1 MEDKEGKKQERGFAF
16 WGAVISL
23 ILSALSIVLV
33 VMEQYG
39 VTLPGIMPDIMSWSL
54 VWLPILCGVTGV
66 FIGWYARDK
75 KAKEEIAKIDAEAVK
90 AAAVEKEKQAGETER
105 QKILL
110 EKEKREKQEKEEKKA
125 LELEQSK
132 IDFIMTLEFESKKI
146 LLEILEKG
154 QIKRPSLS
162 RGWEGDAG
170 FASWVKYEPIANGMD
185 RWSLNPWAKEFLDEH
200 PELLECVRVE
210 RETREKVE
218 KSIKENGF
226 QQTLQEVGKNIEWN
240 EDGTMKL

>member
-1 MEDKEGKKQERGFAF
+1 MT
-16 WGAVISL
+16 L
-23 ILSALSIVLV
+23 ILSAPSWVPVFGGRYEDFKAAIVAFFV
-33 VMEQYG
+33 G
-39 VTLPGIMPDIMSWSL
+39 FFP
-54 VWLPILCGVTGV
+54 V
-66 FIGWYARDK
+66 FAIIIGMLIGWYTRGK
-75 KAKEEIAKIDAEAVK
+75 KANEEIKGITEQYDSEIANIDAEAIK
-90 AAAVEKEKQAGETER
+90 AAAV
-105 QKILL
+105 